1 MKIIKV
7 LGVVLACGLTLQMHY
22 ALKHGFGFHNGIG
35 NVIWLALL
43 AGIIGLLV
51 INIYAIIKTGGSTLT
66 ATSSQ
71 MRNAFFGAFITV
83 GLLVSL
89 QTILALNG
97 SNIIF
102 LPSWFKTF
110 IYIVLGTGVFG
121 WIILAAFYSIAS
133 SIDMLRAFMTKKY
146 AWIIFGVV
154 LAFLLG
160 LFVIFKDTSFSFF
173 KKEDALITF
182 DEKDKVKKTAKDTVN
197 ADASKAEAEQEK
209 NAKSGGTKT
218 PTETEQI
225 ISDKN
230 GVTVSQ
236 TLVDGKLVQ
245 RINDDEP
252 D

>member
-1 MKIIKV
+1 
-7 LGVVLACGLTLQMHY
+7 MHY

-43 AGIIGLLV
+43 AGIIGFLV
-51 INIYAIIKTGGSTLT
+51 VNIYAIIKTGGSTLT
-66 ATSSQ
+66 ATSNQ
-71 MRNAFFGAFITV
+71 MRNAFFGAVILV
-83 GLLVSL
+83 GLLTSL
-89 QTILALNG
+89 QTILALNN
-97 SNIIF
+97 STIIF
-102 LPSWFKTF
+102 LPSWFKTVL
-110 IYIVLGTGVFG
+110 YILLGTGVFG
-121 WIILAAFYSIAS
+121 WIILAAIYSIAS
-133 SIDMLRAFMTKKY
+133 SIDVLRAFIAEKY
-146 AWIIFGVV
+146 AWIIFGVA

-182 DEKDKVKKTAKDTVN
+182 SEKDKVKKITKEKNAEKN
-197 ADASKAEAEQEK
+197 ADATKAEAEQE
-209 NAKSGGTKT
+209 NVKSGGTKT

-245 RINDDEP
+245 RINDAEP